1 MSDAPSPKLVQQMD
15 QPQLKSPDTDHSKK
29 PESPVLDPN
38 PKSADAPAPNG
49 DGDNWTTFDIGS
61 ESQKTET
68 QTQAQSGI
76 QSEQSP
82 NQSSGSRK
90 SVHWSPEL
98 VTESHATKNNHNEEN
113 TMYVQ
118 DRSNPYVV
126 ERSPAPPES
135 SSSIKDKMAT
145 VKDVL
150 GRWGK
155 KVGEATRK
163 AEDLAGNTWQHLKTS
178 PSFADA
184 AMGRI
189 AQGTKVLAEG
199 GYEKIFRQTF
209 ETVPEEQLQNSYAC
223 YLSTS
228 AGPVMGVLYVST
240 EKLAF
245 CSDNPLSYKSGGQTE
260 WSYYK
265 VVIPLH
271 QLKAVNP
278 STSRN
283 NPAEKYIQVISVDSH
298 EFWFMGFLNY
308 NGAVNFLQEA
318 LQARTLESV

>member
-1 MSDAPSPKLVQQMD
+1 MRLHGHSFSDPKSQYHPFQKKKKNFEFKHTQKITMSDAPSPKLVQQMD
-15 QPQLKSPDTDHSKK
+15 QPQLKSPDTDHNKK

-61 ESQKTET
+61 ESQKIET

-98 VTESHATKNNHNEEN
+98 VTESHASKNNHNEEN

-118 DRSNPYVV
+118 DRSNPYIVD
-126 ERSPAPPES
+126 RSPAPPES

-163 AEDLAGNTWQHLKTS
+163 AEDLAGNTWQHCEFL
-178 PSFADA
+178 FFFLFF
-184 AMGRI
+184 GF
-189 AQGTKVLAEG
+189 G
-199 GYEKIFRQTF
+199 F
-209 ETVPEEQLQNSYAC
+209 ENRV
-223 YLSTS
+223 
-228 AGPVMGVLYVST
+228 
-240 EKLAF
+240 AF
-245 CSDNPLSYKSGGQTE
+245 
-260 WSYYK
+260 
-265 VVIPLH
+265 
-271 QLKAVNP
+271 
-278 STSRN
+278 
-283 NPAEKYIQVISVDSH
+283 
-298 EFWFMGFLNY
+298 
-308 NGAVNFLQEA
+308 
-318 LQARTLESV
+318 

>member
-1 MSDAPSPKLVQQMD
+1 MTPLYLKLV
-15 QPQLKSPDTDHSKK
+15 
-29 PESPVLDPN
+29 
-38 PKSADAPAPNG
+38 
-49 DGDNWTTFDIGS
+49 
-61 ESQKTET
+61 
-68 QTQAQSGI
+68 
-76 QSEQSP
+76 
-82 NQSSGSRK
+82 
-90 SVHWSPEL
+90 
-98 VTESHATKNNHNEEN
+98 
-113 TMYVQ
+113 
-118 DRSNPYVV
+118 
-126 ERSPAPPES
+126 
-135 SSSIKDKMAT
+135 
-145 VKDVL
+145 
-150 GRWGK
+150 
-155 KVGEATRK
+155 
-163 AEDLAGNTWQHLKTS
+163 KTS

-209 ETVPEEQLQNSYAC
+209 ETVPEELLQNSYAC